1 MAFSYKLGCLPE
13 NVLQTLLND
22 RLVAKGSVMGFVTT
36 FFQVRAGLFETFH
49 IAAAVQPVQQRD
61 GLCDRFLCVRCGFRD
76 VLFRLCDS
84 SSKASSIMGFV
95 TTFFQ
100 VVLQSA

>member
-36 FFQVRAGLFETFH
+36 FFQVRQSQNCSRLCLLIRPRTAEGPRSSSR
-49 IAAAVQPVQQRD
+49 ASSRNAVL
-61 GLCDRFLCVRCGFRD
+61 GFLC
-76 VLFRLCDS
+76 
-84 SSKASSIMGFV
+84 I
-95 TTFFQ
+95 
-100 VVLQSA
+100 

>member
-36 FFQVRAGLFETFH
+36 FFQVRCALDRYRSIDT
-49 IAAAVQPVQQRD
+49 IAVVAA
-61 GLCDRFLCVRCGFRD
+61 
-76 VLFRLCDS
+76 S
-84 SSKASSIMGFV
+84 WASSPPSSRCAA
-95 TTFFQ
+95 
-100 VVLQSA
+100 L

>member
-36 FFQVRAGLFETFH
+36 FFQVR
-49 IAAAVQPVQQRD
+49 
-61 GLCDRFLCVRCGFRD
+61 
-76 VLFRLCDS
+76 S
-84 SSKASSIMGFV
+84 SASLLHTG
-95 TTFFQ
+95 
-100 VVLQSA
+100 

>member
-36 FFQVRAGLFETFH
+36 FFQVTLAPGAHCAQHQHGVPAASCSMPRSTEAAAAQS
-49 IAAAVQPVQQRD
+49 AAAVQCLA
-61 GLCDRFLCVRCGFRD
+61 G
-76 VLFRLCDS
+76 
-84 SSKASSIMGFV
+84 I
-95 TTFFQ
+95 
-100 VVLQSA
+100 